1 MNIGRMKLDD
11 AFLIFITLIAT
22 GILQMLG
29 ISLDTTRTVLTY
41 VVVIFLIFYKVGNP
55 IILGNK
61 TTVSY
66 LFIYFIVICYA
77 ILRSILIY
85 KFNTSDVLY
94 AMRQYLWIILA
105 IPIVEMLI
113 RNKNQRYILTCI
125 LYPYLFMLGI
135 RFITSIFFNV
145 FHIKIF
151 NGILQ
156 EYGSLWLRNTS
167 FARIDTTGL
176 MFIALVIAY
185 YLFYLTNEYKFL
197 LSVIF
202 ILISNIIISQTRS
215 VTLSSIFCV
224 MTMIFFSKKRNTN
237 TLFVLITFLV
247 LVLGFVFYYQY
258 FNILNADVL
267 KYRYYE
273 YQYFLDLIQ
282 QHFFNGFGILS
293 LRNPNS
299 SFVLTGNWST
309 PMYLDDLGIMGS
321 TVQFGLIGTLLLY
334 GGLIVSLF
342 NNLFKA
348 IKLESIG
355 ISVLLSGLLSYIIFS
370 CLLLDL
376 FSIQRIIAVPFVIA
390 LTGWAST
397 ILGAE
402 ENDKSRNTSK
412 K

>member
-1 MNIGRMKLDD
+1 
-11 AFLIFITLIAT
+11 
-22 GILQMLG
+22 
-29 ISLDTTRTVLTY
+29 
-41 VVVIFLIFYKVGNP
+41 
-55 IILGNK
+55 
-61 TTVSY
+61 
-66 LFIYFIVICYA
+66 
-77 ILRSILIY
+77 
-85 KFNTSDVLY
+85 
-94 AMRQYLWIILA
+94 
-105 IPIVEMLI
+105 
-113 RNKNQRYILTCI
+113 
-125 LYPYLFMLGI
+125 
-135 RFITSIFFNV
+135 
-145 FHIKIF
+145 
-151 NGILQ
+151 
-156 EYGSLWLRNTS
+156 
-167 FARIDTTGL
+167 
-176 MFIALVIAY
+176 
-185 YLFYLTNEYKFL
+185 
-197 LSVIF
+197 
-202 ILISNIIISQTRS
+202 
-215 VTLSSIFCV
+215 